1 MSETSPLPDP
11 DPAARK
17 EVLRLAMKAFR
28 KRMKLMKLDDESRL
42 GHGPMSGGG
51 RSGVVAITPPNQFP
65 KDVWEELV
73 EQGKLRRAGRG
84 IYELIDPLQTHSW
97 EKSLYV
103 LVLVLRTCGR
113 KMWVEKCLAKAR
125 IEIFRPTFFDRLG
138 VSK

>member
-1 MSETSPLPDP
+1 MSETSPLPDS
-11 DPAARK
+11 DPADRK

-84 IYELIDPLQTHSW
+84 IYELIDP
-97 EKSLYV
+97 
-103 LVLVLRTCGR
+103 
-113 KMWVEKCLAKAR
+113 
-125 IEIFRPTFFDRLG
+125 
-138 VSK
+138 